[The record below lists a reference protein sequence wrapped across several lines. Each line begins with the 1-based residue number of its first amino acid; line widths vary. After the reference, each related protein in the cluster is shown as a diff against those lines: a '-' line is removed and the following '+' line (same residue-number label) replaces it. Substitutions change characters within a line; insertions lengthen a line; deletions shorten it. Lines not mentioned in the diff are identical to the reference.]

1 MLIGLGSDIVSVRRI
16 AGAASRR
23 SGFAG
28 RILTEREKAIYEERR
43 RSPEFL
49 AGRFAAKEAFLKAL
63 GTGLGN
69 GILFSEI
76 EICPGSSGSP
86 LISFRGRAME
96 SFRRIGGKKAF
107 VSISH
112 EKEYALAV
120 AVIEG

>member
-1 MLIGLGSDIVSVRRI
+1 MLIGLGSDIVSVSRI
-16 AGAASRR
+16 AGVASRR

-28 RILTEREKAIYEERR
+28 RILTEREIAVYEERGH
-43 RSPEFL
+43 SAEFL

-76 EICPGSSGSP
+76 EISPGASGRP

-96 SFRRIGGKKAF
+96 CFSRIGGRKAF
-107 VSISH
+107 ISISH

-120 AVIEG
+120 AMIEG

>member
-1 MLIGLGSDIVSVRRI
+1 MLIGLGSDIVSVIRI
-16 AGAASRR
+16 AGVASRR
-23 SGFAG
+23 HGFAG
-28 RILTEREKAIYEERR
+28 RILARTEMEIYEERK

-69 GILFSEI
+69 GILFPEI
-76 EICPGSSGSP
+76 EIRPGASGNP
-86 LISFRGRAME
+86 LIDFRGRAMDV
-96 SFRRIGGKKAF
+96 FRSIGGKKAF

-112 EKEYALAV
+112 EKDYALAV

>member
-1 MLIGLGSDIVSVRRI
+1 MVIGLGSDIVSVRRI
-16 AGAASRR
+16 AGIASRR

-28 RILTEREKAIYEERR
+28 RILTQLEMDIYEERR

-63 GTGLGN
+63 GTGLGS
-69 GILFSEI
+69 GILFSDI
-76 EICPGSSGSP
+76 EISPGTSGAP

-96 SFRRIGGKKAF
+96 SFSRIGGKKAF

-112 EKEYALAV
+112 EREYALAV
-120 AVIEG
+120 AMIEG